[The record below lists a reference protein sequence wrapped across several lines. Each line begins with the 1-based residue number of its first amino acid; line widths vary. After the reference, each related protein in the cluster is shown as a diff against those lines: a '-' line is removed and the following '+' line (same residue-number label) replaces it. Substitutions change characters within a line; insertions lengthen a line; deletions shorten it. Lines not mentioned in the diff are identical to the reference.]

1 MIDIEAIL
9 DSAVVPHSMRDAVIS
24 LARLLCD
31 VETKRVKSEIV
42 TFIDAHPD
50 VSPRDLSLAIAR
62 TLHSGAPP
70 RFQHESTDRA
80 VNSYLVNEA
89 AS

>member
-1 MIDIEAIL
+1 MIDINAIL
-9 DSAVVPHSMRDAVIS
+9 DSAVVPYPMRDAVTA

-31 VETKRVKSEIV
+31 VETRRVKSEIV

-50 VSPRDLSLAIAR
+50 VSPHDLSLAIAR

-70 RFQHESTDRA
+70 SFQSATVEP
-80 VNSYLVNEA
+80 VNSFPEA
-89 AS
+89 TL